1 MKPKSIRYSQ
11 WQVEQTEVFSAT
23 RDQWRRLIA
32 AQIEKKP
39 EIGKTKTTSDTKSE
53 HPLVFFN
60 KTENQML
67 KNGKST
73 NYNENRN
80 RKNRRFLAKKKKRK
94 TDLINGQNRKIENPN
109 TLLLWFCFYESQST
123 SPLM

>member
-11 WQVEQTEVFSAT
+11 WQVEQIEVFAAT

-39 EIGKTKTTSDTKSE
+39 GIGKTKTTSDTKSE
-53 HPLVFFN
+53 HPSVFFN

-67 KNGKST
+67 KNGKSA
-73 NYNENRN
+73 NYNENQN
-80 RKNRRFLAKKKKRK
+80 RKNRRFLAKKK
-94 TDLINGQNRKIENPN
+94 TENRSYK
-109 TLLLWFCFYESQST
+109 
-123 SPLM
+123 

>member
-73 NYNENRN
+73 NYNENQN
-80 RKNRRFLAKKKKRK
+80 RKNRRFLAKKKKK
-94 TDLINGQNRKIENPN
+94 NGKPI
-109 TLLLWFCFYESQST
+109 L
-123 SPLM
+123 